1 MRILLIEDEHKIAS
15 SIAKGLEQETY
26 AVDVCYDGTSGYD
39 MAIGEEYD
47 LIILDRMLP
56 GMDGIAIVRKLREEK
71 IHTPVLMLTAKGQL
85 DDRVEGLNAG
95 ADDYLVKPFAF
106 VELLARIKAL
116 SRRPKQAVS
125 PELSIADLTLN
136 TLNYEVK
143 RAGKPIRLSSK
154 EYALLEF
161 LMHHQ
166 NTIITKDK
174 IINHVWNYDADVL
187 PNSVEV
193 YIKHLRDKIDVP
205 FDSPHLI
212 HTIRGFGYKLSV
224 EA

>member
-1 MRILLIEDEHKIAS
+1 MRILLIEDEHKIAN
-15 SIAKGLEQETY
+15 SITKGLEQETY

-39 MAIGEEYD
+39 MAVGEEYD

-56 GMDGIAIVRKLREEK
+56 CMDGIELVKKLREEH

-85 DDRVEGLNAG
+85 DDRVEGLNSG

-106 VELLARIKAL
+106 VELLARVKAL
-116 SRRPKQAVS
+116 SRRPKQTLS
-125 PELSIADLTLN
+125 PELTLGDLTVN

-143 RAGKPIRLSSK
+143 RAGKLIKLSSK
-154 EYALLEF
+154 EYALLEY
-161 LMHHQ
+161 LMHHK
-166 NTIITKDK
+166 NTIITKEK

-193 YIKHLRDKIDVP
+193 YIKHLRDKIDAP
-205 FDSPHLI
+205 FDTPSLI
-212 HTIRGFGYKLSV
+212 HTVRGFGYKIAV
-224 EA
+224 E